1 MAPRKKNEVAGSGEE
16 RFDQLMESLGK
27 IVNSLE
33 QADLPL
39 EESLLQF
46 EQGIA
51 ISRRGQAI
59 LDAAEERVEKL
70 LADGSTAPLEP
81 EGDGRD
87 GDAKDPGDHRR

>member
-1 MAPRKKNEVAGSGEE
+1 MATRKKKEEAQEE
-16 RFDQLMESLGK
+16 RFDQLMDSLGK
-27 IVNSLE
+27 IVNNLE

-51 ISRRGQAI
+51 LSRRGQSI

-70 LADGSTAPLEP
+70 LADGSTETVGLD
-81 EGDGRD
+81 GDGRERD
-87 GDAKDPGDHRR
+87 GKDASDHR